1 MKYLER
7 EYKSVLVHL
16 CMAYRIASGA
26 DIDMELAEKK
36 HGRAVIVYLHGWERG
51 ADEYINIEGDSPLYM
66 IADVTK
72 KLNDILR

>member
-26 DIDMELAEKK
+26 DIDMEFAEKK
-36 HGRAVIVYLHGWERG
+36 HGRVVVVYLHGWERG
-51 ADEYINIEGDSPLYM
+51 ADEYINVEGDSPLYM
-66 IADVTK
+66 IANVTK

>member
-1 MKYLER
+1 MEYLER

-16 CMAYRIASGA
+16 CMAYRIATGA
-26 DIDMELAEKK
+26 DIDMELAKKK
-36 HGRAVIVYLHGWERG
+36 HGRVVIVYLHGMEHG
-51 ADEYINIEGDSPLYM
+51 ADEYINVEGDSPLYM